1 MSRTWT
7 RVLRAASLALALF
20 AVAGPAR
27 ADGRAKRLTELARQA
42 YARGDAATA
51 CALLEQAT
59 QDLDE
64 VQKHV
69 GRGACHEMEGRLV
82 EARAAYL
89 AAGAR
94 ASADAPIA
102 QSIQAQVAGLERR
115 LAAIDVERSAVAPRA
130 ATARI
135 DGEPLG
141 PTRTFRAPGP
151 VTVTYEA
158 PGFERETFTITLRPG
173 ERRTLVVGA
182 LRPRAPTLAA
192 GPAPRVEGSPV
203 MRGAGYAFVTTGI
216 AAVVVGGA
224 SAALT
229 YDRARTVAAECDD
242 AGNCSRL
249 GYDAARSG
257 ALFSRVSTV
266 TLPAGAGAIALGA
279 ALLYFG
285 RSRAVRGSVG
295 LGTAAVEGSF

>member
-1 MSRTWT
+1 
-7 RVLRAASLALALF
+7 VLRAASLALALF

-115 LAAIDVERSAVAPRA
+115 LAAIDVERSAFAPRA

-173 ERRTLVVGA
+173 ERRMRKAAADGTFPFADAPVGRLDVTA
-182 LRPRAPTLAA
+182 EAP
-192 GPAPRVEGSPV
+192 
-203 MRGAGYAFVTTGI
+203 
-216 AAVVVGGA
+216 
-224 SAALT
+224 
-229 YDRARTVAAECDD
+229 
-242 AGNCSRL
+242 
-249 GYDAARSG
+249 GYDAAT
-257 ALFSRVSTV
+257 VPV
-266 TLPAGAGAIALGA
+266 TLVPGVDSGE
-279 ALLYFG
+279 
-285 RSRAVRGSVG
+285 AVVVLTPVR
-295 LGTAAVEGSF
+295 